1 MLIPV
6 VHLRGKNYTFEPQS
20 NHVRYFLYAHRFIG
34 FLLATVLIASLSHG
48 SVEFH

>member
-20 NHVRYFLYAHRFIG
+20 NHVRYYLYVHRLIG
-34 FLLATVLIASLSHG
+34 LLLAAVLIASLRYG